1 MALLMGLLARL
12 ATLIL
17 VLAVLGRRLLLVAAV
32 VTGEGTVGVKAVVEE
47 DGWRCLDANWG
58 LGETLVWFWFG
69 LVGSGMGSGWDGILS
84 LSGWLQEPFG

>member
-17 VLAVLGRRLLLVAAV
+17 VLAVLGLRLLLDGD

-69 LVGSGMGSGWDGILS
+69 LVGSGMGSGSDGILS
-84 LSGWLQEPFG
+84 PSGWLQAPCGC

>member
-17 VLAVLGRRLLLVAAV
+17 VLAVLGLRLLVDVV
-32 VTGEGTVGVKAVVEE
+32 VTGEGTVGVKAVVG

-58 LGETLVWFWFG
+58 LGKTLVWFWFG
-69 LVGSGMGSGWDGILS
+69 LVGMG
-84 LSGWLQEPFG
+84 